1 MRSLLCLQPQDGAA
15 GGNWHPVGAQ
25 WVTAC
30 GGLGVCKQVSCG
42 SLNPCG
48 ALCVCTFRC
57 VGVTGPRGG
66 GSWGVEC
73 LPLGSRGQ
81 GRCQAWAAG
90 CPAGGSRRSTHTGG
104 PDPRGPGT
112 GSSRGCP
119 RRSCRPPLRETW
131 SRPSSAGS
139 CFLRVR
145 AQEALSTFS
154 NPQPHPR
161 GLLIISTV
169 QPQPR

>member
-1 MRSLLCLQPQDGAA
+1 MWGPGCVQTRELRVPEPVWGAVCVHIQVCGCDGSPRR
-15 GGNWHPVGAQ
+15 GY
-25 WVTAC
+25 WV
-30 GGLGVCKQVSCG
+30 
-42 SLNPCG
+42 
-48 ALCVCTFRC
+48 
-57 VGVTGPRGG
+57 
-66 GSWGVEC
+66 VEC
-73 LPLGSRGQ
+73 LPLGSRGR

-119 RRSCRPPLRETW
+119 RRSCRPPLRETR

-154 NPQPHPR
+154 NPQRHPSR
-161 GLLIISTV
+161 GYSVTRLHRLYRGDRDSST
-169 QPQPR
+169 PQGHREGQ